1 MATSAD
7 EIYIQC
13 EPVSDVDNN
22 IVIEE
27 VNQIRIIGGGTFST
41 DASGQDMDAI
51 EKTFQKSQKN
61 VRKILYT
68 IFCVV
73 GLLMSYKYGF
83 KYYEADD
90 IEPYKRVFVGLLCL
104 LVFLACIIIIPLIW
118 TGVF

>member
-41 DASGQDMDAI
+41 DASGQDMDTV
-51 EKTFQKSQKN
+51 EKTFKKSQEN
-61 VRKILYT
+61 VKKLMWT
-68 IFCVV
+68 IFCVI
-73 GLLMSYKYGF
+73 GIIMILKFGNYLHEKYKNIF
-83 KYYEADD
+83 
-90 IEPYKRVFVGLLCL
+90 IRPFFI
-104 LVFLACIIIIPLIW
+104 FLSLAPIVIIPLIW
-118 TGVF
+118 TGAFK